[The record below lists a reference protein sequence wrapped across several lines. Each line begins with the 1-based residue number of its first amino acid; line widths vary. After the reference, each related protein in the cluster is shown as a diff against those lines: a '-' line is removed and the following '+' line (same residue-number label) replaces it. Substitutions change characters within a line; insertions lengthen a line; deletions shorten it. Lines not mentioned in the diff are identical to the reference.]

1 MQNDIVLNKGHVVQ
15 LLRLWARKT
24 STLAY
29 FLELSQT
36 SIMEYN
42 KKIVNDFKQLTII
55 LTKNYILDK
64 LTDFWIRVCEWY
76 PVKVTLNYK
85 QRYASS

>member
-1 MQNDIVLNKGHVVQ
+1 
-15 LLRLWARKT
+15 
-24 STLAY
+24 
-29 FLELSQT
+29 
-36 SIMEYN
+36 MEYN

-64 LTDFWIRVCEWY
+64 LTGFWIRVCEWY